1 MREKKKKS
9 EKLDKRQKNY
19 LKKEFG
25 IKAYKDLTPTIL
37 KRLKEELKNLTDTR
51 QQSKVTFKMWDIMT
65 CLIVAVLCGCK
76 DWDEIHDFVVIKVD
90 FFKQFLKLTGGIPSA
105 KTYERVMSIIDYKEL
120 ERILVDF
127 FGAITFHKLSG
138 MDIMNFDG
146 RVSRGSKRNE
156 TIKRDAVSPLNM
168 LSAYSNKYGIC
179 IGTQMISDKTNEIP
193 NIPILIE
200 RLNIKNTI
208 VTWDALN
215 TQVGNV
221 KAVVENGGDYVVPI
235 KANHHLFY
243 EELQDFF
250 DEKEQEYIIAGKL
263 GTAYKEIHEYKN
275 GCNITYQVF
284 QTREIEWYQEKDK
297 WKNLNSFGM
306 IKKTIEKKDET
317 VIEYRFYISSLDIDI
332 NQFYEATRLH
342 WSVENKLHWHLD
354 FTFKQDKNNTLN
366 KNALA
371 NLEIVNKF
379 CLAMLSKVQ
388 YYHNIS
394 LKRIIK
400 RLSLNL
406 EENLVEFIAL
416 LILANHENTQSS

>member
-168 LSAYSNKYGIC
+168 LSAYSN
-179 IGTQMISDKTNEIP
+179 KTNEIP